1 MQRTLVVVLAGC
13 LAAAPAWA
21 DQKVDEAVAK
31 ANDQLSK
38 GKEPEAIKTM
48 EKLVK
53 SNPTTDA
60 FLAMCRFQDRLGH
73 LDEAVSACQTAVDS
87 GQGAAKAEALA
98 ALSTLSLGMGPAKAA
113 AALAEQAVQLAA
125 SASTLSALARAQ
137 ARLEPTKALETADKA
152 VAAGATADA
161 HSARGVALLALGR
174 NDDAAAAWRKGIELD
189 ARSSRAHAGLAATL
203 VAAGKAAEA
212 VTAARKAV
220 ELDPNSGMAHAVLGS
235 ALMAA
240 DPKAWN
246 DAIAEAQDGAFKNPK
261 SPEIHMVVAK
271 IFEADGRFDQAASE
285 YRKALELDPDFS
297 PGRSALINAQ
307 FRKGDLDGALVEAR
321 KLAAA
326 APGSGE
332 AQVLLGELLLR
343 KNDYE
348 NAVAPLEKAAKLL
361 PGSADAHYYLGRA
374 YHFTGRAK
382 EALAPY
388 EKAVQLAPGNL
399 DFRTTYGLILGQNG
413 QYDKAADEL
422 RKVTATPGYKNTA
435 GFTNLGF
442 VYRSMEP
449 PRNDESIA
457 AYKKAL
463 ELDAKNGQAALGLAW
478 AYQNAKRYDDC
489 IAACKQA
496 IQLEATFAPV
506 CNQTMAW
513 AHFFKKDFK
522 ASREALDAA
531 EKSGSGNDR
540 LAAILERIE
549 KAPAGTAVTEEALAE
564 AEKAREQQR
573 RLQAKLEQIEK
584 DLKAAGPATRVRAV
598 RELAAAAGGDATPTF
613 AWMLYNDKSV
623 DVRIAVAQTLGGIG
637 PAARRACPQLEAIAK
652 AEIIPNPGADRAEAE
667 LELKQGDLKRACQ
680 AAAAKVCR

>member
-1 MQRTLVVVLAGC
+1 MLVVALAG
-13 LAAAPAWA
+13 LLVAAPALA

-31 ANDQLSK
+31 ANEQLQK
-38 GKEPEAIKTM
+38 GKTEDALKTM
-48 EKLVK
+48 NKLV
-53 SNPTTDA
+53 SGNPTSEA
-60 FLAMCRFQDRLGH
+60 FLAMCRFQDRLGAI
-73 LDEAVSACQTAVDS
+73 DEAVAACQKAVDA
-87 GQGAAKAEALA
+87 GQGPARAEALA
-98 ALSTLSLGMGPAKAA
+98 AASTLTLRTGSAKAA
-113 AALAEQAVQLAA
+113 TTQAEQAVALAA
-125 SASTLSALARAQ
+125 TASTLSALARAL
-137 ARLEPTKALETADKA
+137 ARVDPARALEAADKA
-152 VAAGATADA
+152 LAAGATSEANA
-161 HSARGVALLALGR
+161 SRGVALLSLGR
-174 NDDAAAAWRKGIELD
+174 NDDAAAAFRKAIELD
-189 ARSSRAHAGLAATL
+189 ARTVRAHAGLTAAL
-203 VAAGKAAEA
+203 VAAGKGAEA
-212 VTAARKAV
+212 VTAGRKAV
-220 ELDPNSGMAHAVLGS
+220 EVDPNSAEAHALLGS

-240 DPKAWN
+240 DPKNWG

-261 SPEIHMVVAK
+261 NPEIHMIVAK
-271 IFEADGRFDQAASE
+271 IFEADGRFDQAATE

-297 PGRSALINAQ
+297 PSRSALINAQ

-326 APGSGE
+326 APNSGD

-361 PGSADAHYYLGRA
+361 PASAEAHYYLGRA

-388 EKAVQLAPGNL
+388 EKAVQLAPNNL

-413 QYDKAADEL
+413 QFDKAAAEL
-422 RKVTATPGYKNTA
+422 QKVVASPGYKNTA

-463 ELDAKNGQAALGLAW
+463 ELDPKNGQAALGLAW
-478 AYQNAKRYDDC
+478 SYQNAKRYDDS

-496 IQLEATFAPV
+496 MQLDASFAPA

-513 AHFFKKDFK
+513 AYFLKKDFK

-531 EKSGSGNDR
+531 EKAGAGNDR
-540 LAAILERIE
+540 LASILERIE
-549 KAPAGTAVTEEALAE
+549 KAPAGTALTEEALEE

-573 RLQAKLEQIEK
+573 RLQNKLEQIDR

-598 RELAAAAGGDATPTF
+598 RELASTAGADATPMLAF
-613 AWMLYNDKSV
+613 MLYNDKSV
-623 DVRIAVAQTLGGIG
+623 DVRIAVAQTLAGLG
-637 PAARRACPQLEAIAK
+637 PGARRACPQIESIARM
-652 AEIIPNPGADRAEAE
+652 EIIPNPGADRAEAE